1 MRSRGRREAVHDFRW
16 HYALVCTYLFGT
28 LGSVG
33 DGIGGLSATPGQPS
47 GKYQSN
53 GHPSRIGSTVSG
65 PNGSPGSSCGASSGL
80 SRPILVVSLAP
91 SLAEQAAEYFDR
103 VTTFSFLIS
112 HNATT
117 LYFAVL
123 PPLVLFLIGIPLKM
137 EVVIDPWRLLWR
149 FFLGSPGF
157 LFLSFMRLPNENP
170 RLVNRWTQLD
180 KSSPGVPLE
189 DLLSIFPLLL
199 RYEDFRE
206 SPSQV
211 YIVAVFEHRSEE
223 SRLMFMLPDWS
234 LA

>member
-1 MRSRGRREAVHDFRW
+1 M
-16 HYALVCTYLFGT
+16 
-28 LGSVG
+28 
-33 DGIGGLSATPGQPS
+33 
-47 GKYQSN
+47 
-53 GHPSRIGSTVSG
+53 
-65 PNGSPGSSCGASSGL
+65 
-80 SRPILVVSLAP
+80 VVSLAP
-91 SLAEQAAEYFDR
+91 SLVEQAAEYFDR
-103 VTTFSFLIS
+103 VTIFSFLIS

-123 PPLVLFLIGIPLKM
+123 PPLVLFLVGIPLKM
-137 EVVIDPWRLLWR
+137 EDVIDPWRLLWR

-157 LFLSFMRLPNENP
+157 LSFMRLPKENP

-189 DLLSIFPLLL
+189 DLLRLFPLLL

-211 YIVAVFEHRSEE
+211 YIVAAFEHRSEE